1 MPDDREHLPPDEIAA
16 ILGAFGVSA
25 TQSVRELARGSR
37 HSPKLLIESSLG
49 RLVLK
54 RRAAGR
60 DKPERVRQSH
70 RLIARLRDFNLPAP
84 RVLLT
89 TGGASFV
96 ERDGRIH
103 ELIEFLP
110 GEAYDGSLS
119 RTTAAGE
126 MLARLHAALADLP
139 ADPGAS
145 RASYHDL
152 RAVRNGLNAIPTVTS
167 GHDSVVGREAE
178 LLAATQWMHEQYDAA
193 ADEVNAAGFAE
204 WNAAWIHGDW
214 HPGNLLFSGGDVC
227 GILDLDS
234 ARIAPAVIDLANG
247 MLQFSILRGGG
258 DPLAWPAYFDEARM
272 RRFLLG
278 YQGVTPVPA
287 VQRRVLPAL
296 MVESLIAESVVPIAA
311 TGSFGRMPGYGVL
324 MMVARKARWIRENE
338 SDLRR
343 WIMD

>member
-1 MPDDREHLPPDEIAA
+1 MPDDREHLPPDEIAG
-16 ILGAFGVSA
+16 ILSAFGITA

-37 HSPKLLIESSLG
+37 HSPKLLIESAVG

-60 DKPERVRQSH
+60 DRPERVRQSH
-70 RLIARLRDFNLPAP
+70 RLIDRLRNCNLPAP

-96 ERDGRIH
+96 ERDGRIY
-103 ELIEFLP
+103 ELIEFLS
-110 GEAYDGSLS
+110 GEGYDGSLT
-119 RTTAAGE
+119 RTTAAGQ
-126 MLARLHAALADLP
+126 MLARLHEALADVP
-139 ADPGAS
+139 ADAAAS
-145 RASYHDL
+145 RSSYHDL
-152 RAVRNGLNAIPTVTS
+152 AAVRNGLNAIPTVTS
-167 GHDSVVGREAE
+167 GHDSVIGREAE
-178 LLAATQWMHEQYDAA
+178 LLTATQWLHEQYDAA
-193 ADEVNAAGFAE
+193 ADEVSEAGFSA
-204 WNAAWIHGDW
+204 WDAGWIHGDW
-214 HPGNLLFSGGDVC
+214 HPGNLLFSGGAVC

-258 DPLAWPAYFDEARM
+258 DPQVWPAYFDEARM

-278 YQGVTPVPA
+278 YQAVTPIQA
-287 VQRRVLPAL
+287 AQRRVLPSL
-296 MVESLIAESVVPIAA
+296 MIESLIAESVVPIAA
-311 TGSFGRMPGYGVL
+311 TGSFGRIPGYGVL